1 MTIKPSKTLRIN
13 IVQGNITQQFDCD
26 GVVNSANEY
35 LIAGSGVCGAIHKAA
50 GRELETYCK
59 TFAPL
64 GLGEALATPAFG
76 IAHCRTII
84 HTRAP
89 RYWQDADPAE
99 NLACAIRNSVRLADQ
114 NGIQRLAVPAIAM
127 GVYRYPAEDAVPIL
141 VKTVRRL
148 EGDLSCLQEVR
159 FVVLGQELLSHF
171 QRAIA

>member
-64 GLGEALATPAFG
+64 GLGEALLPAPYATA
-76 IAHCRTII
+76 
-84 HTRAP
+84 
-89 RYWQDADPAE
+89 
-99 NLACAIRNSVRLADQ
+99 
-114 NGIQRLAVPAIAM
+114 
-127 GVYRYPAEDAVPIL
+127 
-141 VKTVRRL
+141 
-148 EGDLSCLQEVR
+148 GDLPIKTAFSALRYRPLQWACTAIPQKMPCR
-159 FVVLGQELLSHF
+159 FW
-171 QRAIA
+171 